1 MKIACTITT
10 VVALS
15 CALLPARARAELPEP
30 VRAMIEA
37 AIATGDQAKVNT
49 LVEIARQTNP
59 DDRAEIDAMAADFRS
74 AQAARAAAATEAHEL
89 ALREAGAFDNWG
101 GQGQIG
107 AFQSTGNS
115 AASGVTAQL
124 QLKREGI
131 DWEHNL
137 RASVDYRRSN
147 GRTDREQFSAAYEPR
162 FQIDPVFFAYAL
174 GQVERNRFQG
184 FSSRY
189 AVSGGLGYKVLDT
202 DGLSLAVQAGP
213 AWRQTNLV
221 DGMSES
227 SIAAL
232 AGLDFDWRLS
242 DRIKL
247 TQDTNA
253 VAEGGGRA
261 LAIIDSRSTSLNL
274 VTGMEGR
281 ITDKLTARLSYTVE
295 YDSNPPPGAVS
306 TDTAT
311 RFTFIYGF

>member
-1 MKIACTITT
+1 MRLAC
-10 VVALS
+10 L
-15 CALLPARARAELPEP
+15 LLPPLALAAAPAAAELPEP

-37 AIATGDQAKVNT
+37 AIATRDPAKVNT
-49 LVEIARQTNP
+49 VVEIARQTNP
-59 DDRAEIDAMAADFRS
+59 DDHAEIDALADEFRT
-74 AQAARAAAATEAHEL
+74 AQAARAAAAAEAEQL
-89 ALREAGAFDNWG
+89 ALREAGVFDNWS

-107 AFQSTGNS
+107 AFQSSGNS
-115 AASGVTAQL
+115 SASGVTSQL
-124 QLKREGI
+124 QLKRSGI

-137 RASVDYRRSN
+137 RASVDFRRTN

-162 FQIDPVFFAYAL
+162 FQIDPAFFAYAL

-221 DGMSES
+221 SGLSEN
-227 SIAAL
+227 SIAVL

-261 LAIIDSRSTSLNL
+261 LAIIDSSSTSLNL

-295 YDSNPPPGAVS
+295 YDSNPPAGSVS